1 MSHAA
6 RSGRRV
12 ALVAAALFLGSLVTA
27 CDSITAPGASI
38 SSQADQGLETQ
49 IESIDQQTEEVDFL
63 RPVIK
68 QAE

>member
-12 ALVAAALFLGSLVTA
+12 ALVVAALFLGSLFTA
-27 CDSITAPGASI
+27 CDSITAPGTSI
-38 SSQADQGLETQ
+38 SSQADQGLESQ